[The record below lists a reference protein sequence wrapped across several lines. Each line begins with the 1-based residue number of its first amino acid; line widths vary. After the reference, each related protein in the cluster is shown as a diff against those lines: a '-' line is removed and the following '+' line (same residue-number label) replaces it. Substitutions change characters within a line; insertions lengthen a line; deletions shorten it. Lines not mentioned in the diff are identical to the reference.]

1 MYNALCSEI
10 NKLWGDVVGGK
21 GGQKSLEG
29 TDREMRAI
37 FVMGGMVAG
46 SEAGFNIPPAG
57 KDQEWFQENIQAFRA
72 KAQAG
77 DAEFKE
83 MLEEMGVESGVNG
96 NGVNGH

>member
-1 MYNALCSEI
+1 MYDALCSEI

-29 TDREMRAI
+29 TEKEMRAI

-46 SEAGFNIPPAG
+46 SEAGFSIPAAG
-57 KDQEWFQENIQAFRA
+57 KDQEWFKENIKAFQA
-72 KAQAG
+72 KAKAG
-77 DAEFKE
+77 DVEFAE
-83 MLEEMGVESGVNG
+83 MLKEMGVEMDVNG